1 MKTSKCWRKL
11 LKFVRRE
18 ERQSSPEET
27 SGKPVLILTGWTLEQ
42 IGKTKHSAQVNS
54 KPVEAL
60 IIAAVVGSLLGVLL
74 KNDVLTAIG
83 IAGLY
88 TLFILLHLEVI
99 E

>member
-1 MKTSKCWRKL
+1 MKKNGEQDESDD
-11 LKFVRRE
+11 VR
-18 ERQSSPEET
+18 QI
-27 SGKPVLILTGWTLEQ
+27 PVLTGWRLEQ

-54 KPVEAL
+54 KPVETL
-60 IIAAVVGSLLGVLL
+60 IIAAAVGSLLGVLL